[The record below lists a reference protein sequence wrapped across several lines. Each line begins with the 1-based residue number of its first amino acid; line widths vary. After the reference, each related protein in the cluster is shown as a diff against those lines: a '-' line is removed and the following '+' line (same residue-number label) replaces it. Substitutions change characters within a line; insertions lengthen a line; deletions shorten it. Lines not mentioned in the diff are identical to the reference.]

1 MADWR
6 RCGWKRIYHGWLVAE
21 SPDAPALRIHKSGRS
36 PDAPALRIHKTG
48 RSPDAEEDESPP
60 AHREYGVQGRAV
72 SPDAETV
79 GEIGAKVKLQQRPN
93 HCV

>member
-21 SPDAPALRIHKSGRS
+21 SPDAPALRIHK
-36 PDAPALRIHKTG
+36 TG
-48 RSPDAEEDESPP
+48 RSPDAEEEDESPP